1 MSEMPSASGPAEAAT
16 HRSAA
21 GDPTA
26 IGRRPR
32 RVPPWF
38 VWAPAALLL
47 LAIVLLRGFADVD
60 PAARNIATF
69 VLAFVAS
76 LTLLVWFVL
85 RSAYAARLRYGTL
98 AVIVVGVAAAAAAMR
113 IEEFDGS
120 LAPILHWRWL
130 PSADRLLPP
139 ARAAASEPPA
149 DLATTTDHD
158 FPQFLGP
165 HRDATIADVE
175 LARDWQAHPPELVWR
190 QPIGAGWSAFAL
202 VGPYA
207 VTLEQRGPDELITCY
222 KIATGELVWA
232 QSTATRHEST
242 LGGIGP
248 RSTPTIYEGKVY
260 AQGATGRLHCLEG
273 ATGRVV
279 WEKDLLGEFGVASPA
294 ADMDCIA
301 WGRAGSPLVVGDL
314 VVVPAGGPT
323 GGPFV
328 SLVAYDRESGREA
341 WRGGQTQI
349 GYASPSLF
357 TIDGVPTIVIVNES
371 NVTGHDPK
379 TGAVLWE
386 EAWPGSSTTSA
397 NNSQAVALDD
407 HRIFLSKGYG
417 AGAKLFE
424 VAADA
429 DSEPRDWQ
437 TRDLW
442 SQPGKMQTK
451 FTNVVR
457 HDGSIFGLSD
467 VILECIDQ
475 ETGARRWKKGRYGY
489 GQILLVGDA
498 ILVLSETGELALVAA
513 DPKQFT
519 ELAKIQALEGK
530 TWNNLAFSTPY
541 LLIRNGQEAACYRL
555 PLAGQSAAGDRTAES
570 P

>member
-1 MSEMPSASGPAEAAT
+1 MSETPSASGVPAAT
-16 HRSAA
+16 PRSSASDSA
-21 GDPTA
+21 ST
-26 IGRRPR
+26 GRRRR

-38 VWAPAALLL
+38 IWAPAALLV

-60 PAARNIATF
+60 PAARNIATL

-76 LTLLVWFVL
+76 MTLLLWFVW
-85 RSAYAARLRYGTL
+85 RSAYSGRLRYGTL
-98 AVIVVGVAAAAAAMR
+98 AVLVAGVATAAAMLR
-113 IEEFDGS
+113 IEEVDGS

-139 ARAAASEPPA
+139 ARPAATEPLA
-149 DLATTTDHD
+149 DLTATTDHD
-158 FPQFLGP
+158 FPQFLGAS
-165 HRDATIADVE
+165 RDATVSGVE
-175 LARDWQAHPPELVWR
+175 LARDWQAHPPEQIWR

-207 VTLEQRGPDELITCY
+207 VTMEQRGPDELVTCY
-222 KIATGELVWA
+222 KIATGELAWA

-242 LGGIGP
+242 LGGVGP
-248 RSTPTIYEGKVY
+248 RSTPTVYQGKVY
-260 AQGATGRLHCLEG
+260 ALGATGRLHCLDG
-273 ATGRVV
+273 ATGHML
-279 WEKDLLGEFGVASPA
+279 WEKDLLAEFGVASPA
-294 ADMDCIA
+294 ADMVNIA

-328 SLVAYDRESGREA
+328 SLVAYDLQSGHEA

-349 GYASPSLF
+349 GYSSPSVF
-357 TIDGVPTIVIVNES
+357 TIGGVRMIVIVNES

-386 EAWPGSSTTSA
+386 EAWPGSSNTSA
-397 NNSQAVALDD
+397 NSSQAVALDD
-407 HRIFLSKGYG
+407 HRIFVSKGYG
-417 AGAKLFE
+417 AGCKVFE
-424 VAADA
+424 LVADA
-429 DSEPRDWQ
+429 DSEPRVWQ

-442 SQPGKMQTK
+442 SVPRNMQTK
-451 FTNVVR
+451 FSNIVR
-457 HDGSIFGLSD
+457 HDGSIYGLSD

-475 ETGARRWKKGRYGY
+475 ETGNRRWKKGRYGY
-489 GQILLVGDA
+489 GQILLVGDS

-513 DPKQFT
+513 NPKQFE

-530 TWNNLAFSTPY
+530 TWNTLAFSTPY

-555 PLAGQSAAGDRTAES
+555 PLADEPADDRQPAGH